1 MNAPTISI
9 ALCTYNGSKYIKT
22 QLESIINQTLKPSE
36 IIICDDNS
44 TDDTLSIIQ
53 SIETSIPVRIYANKP
68 ALRTV
73 KNFERAVSLCTGDL
87 IMFSDQDDFW
97 VPTKLEIMSRYMQ
110 EHPNTNVLFSNAL
123 LVDENLNSLHK
134 KMWETVNLNEH
145 ELQRWRNGY
154 STEILMAG
162 SRVTGC
168 TMCFRR
174 TIVPEIIPFPTQ
186 IDNDFI
192 HDGWIAMYAS
202 ITNSIDFI
210 NEDLIWY
217 RQHPAQ
223 QVGAKDSEFV
233 QQERVTLKSRFTRPK
248 TQKIEP
254 FLAKS
259 IFYKKIIDYI
269 LENTSY
275 KIEDLGPLTRAF
287 EHYNLRTKLPFMP
300 RIKRFVPAIVN
311 YAKGNYHKYCH
322 VGSSQLGILQAMIGD
337 IVE

>member
-1 MNAPTISI
+1 MNVPTISI

-22 QLESIINQTLKPSE
+22 QLESLINQTLKPSE
-36 IIICDDNS
+36 IVICDDNS
-44 TDDTLSIIQ
+44 SDNTLDIIR
-53 SIETSIPVRIYANKP
+53 SIEAPFPILIYENKP

-73 KNFERAVSLCTGDL
+73 KNFERAVSLCTSDL
-87 IMFSDQDDFW
+87 IMLCDQDDFW
-97 VPTKLEIMSRYMQ
+97 VPTKLEVMSKYMMQ
-110 EHPNTNVLFSNAL
+110 HPKANVLFSNAL
-123 LVDENLNSLHK
+123 LVDENLNSLGK
-134 KMWETVNLNEH
+134 KMWETVNLDEKV
-145 ELQRWRNGY
+145 LQDWKNGH

-168 TMCFRR
+168 TMCFRKS
-174 TIVPEIIPFPTQ
+174 IVAEIIPFPTQ
-186 IDNDFI
+186 IDSDFI

-223 QVGAKDSEFV
+223 QVGAKNEEAIFP
-233 QQERVTLKSRFTRPK
+233 EKVTLKNRFTRPK
-248 TQKIEP
+248 TVKVEP

-259 IFYKKIIDYI
+259 LFYKKIIDYL

-275 KIEDLGPLTRAF
+275 KIEDLTPLTRAF
-287 EHYNLRTKLPFMP
+287 EYYNLRAELPFMP
-300 RIKRFVPAIVN
+300 RIKRFLPSIVN
-311 YAKGNYHKYCH
+311 YTKGNYHKYCH

-337 IVE
+337 ILE